1 MNRHNMTQQL
11 FGGAA
16 LAALALATAPA
27 LAIDAN
33 ASKSSA
39 NSTVMAASN
48 NGAASGGKFG
58 IFGCQS
64 DGNKQVGVAVIGG
77 LLGGFLGNRIAGRGS
92 RTLGTVLGGAMG
104 AAAGS
109 ALGCK
114 LQKNDQAK
122 AETAMEEALA
132 KGENQTWQSDETGA
146 SGKVEV
152 TDGASAAG
160 LANLKL
166 ASGVDPADGYAKVGK
181 AFVTTSSA
189 NVRSAPTLGAK
200 IVGRLPVQTRVWVP
214 ASVEGAP
221 WYLISDNGI
230 GQGYVSNAL
239 LKPAAVQS
247 AANSCKMVKQ
257 TIDVPGSGP
266 ASETYQACKGA
277 DGGWAMTRV

>member
-1 MNRHNMTQQL
+1 MKRLNRLNQL
-11 FGGAA
+11 FGGAT
-16 LAALALATAPA
+16 LTALALAAAPA
-27 LAIDAN
+27 SAIDAN

-39 NSTVMAASN
+39 NSTVMEASDN
-48 NGAASGGKFG
+48 SASSGGKFG

-64 DGNKQVGVAVIGG
+64 DGNKQVGVAVVGG

-92 RTLGTVLGGAMG
+92 RTLGTVLGGALG

-122 AETAMEEALA
+122 AETAMEDALA
-132 KGENQTWQSDETGA
+132 KGENQTWKSDETGA

-152 TDGASAAG
+152 TDGATASG

-166 ASGVDPADGYAKVGK
+166 ARGVDPADGYAKVGK
-181 AFVTTSSA
+181 AYVSTTNA
-189 NVRSAPTLGAK
+189 NVRSAPNLNGK
-200 IVGRLPVQTRVWVP
+200 LVGRLATGARVWVP

-221 WYLISDNGI
+221 WYLISDNGV

-239 LKPAAVQS
+239 LKPATVQT
-247 AANSCKMVKQ
+247 AANSCKIVKQ

-277 DGGWAMTRV
+277 DGSWAMTRV